1 MGERVEERGGRLGVA
16 EHARPLAEC
25 EIDGDED
32 RGALVQ
38 PADEVEEK
46 LPAGLGERQSRVHR
60 GSRSRYGSDSL
71 RCALAARLGLE
82 PVEW

>member
-1 MGERVEERGGRLGVA
+1 MGERFEERGGRLGVA

-46 LPAGLGERQSRVHR
+46 LPAGLGERQS
-60 GSRSRYGSDSL
+60 
-71 RCALAARLGLE
+71 
-82 PVEW
+82 